1 MIKRALM
8 GAVAFLVVACN
19 SGPSQT
25 PDNSVGGANVVSS
38 KQTPMAKETTSLSLD
53 WGTKA
58 QAGQLAIADVL
69 SYSGKTPTIT
79 APAGWQMIRDD
90 SSKTT
95 RQSLYWHAIAA
106 NEPSSATW
114 TFSEP
119 VDAQGAVVLLDNVA
133 ATGPVDMSSG
143 NSGEGGLMTA
153 RSVVTTSDGALILA
167 FNATDFGRDPRSAC
181 KTCDGLNPPLPADV
195 TVVLNHENTALEYW
209 ILANY
214 QSQMGAT
221 DDQSSNIPQVFRWV
235 SAQVAIKRGAQTSP
249 TP

>member
-8 GAVAFLVVACN
+8 GAAALLVVACN

-25 PDNSVGGANVVSS
+25 PENSVGGADVVSS
-38 KQTPMAKETTSLSLD
+38 KETALAKGTTSLSLD
-53 WGTKA
+53 WGSKA
-58 QAGQLAIADVL
+58 REGQVAIADVL
-69 SYSGKTPTIT
+69 SYSGKKPTIT

-133 ATGPVDMSSG
+133 ATTPVDMSSG
-143 NSGEGGLMTA
+143 NSGENGSMTA

-167 FNATDFGRDPRSAC
+167 FNATDFGRDPGSAC
-181 KTCDGLNPPLPADV
+181 KVCDGLNPPLPADV
-195 TVVLNHENTALEYW
+195 TVVVNHENTAAEYW
-209 ILANY
+209 ILASY
-214 QSQMGAT
+214 QTQMGAT
-221 DDQSSNIPQVFRWV
+221 DDQSSNIPQLFRWV
-235 SAQVAIKRGAQTSP
+235 SAQVAIKRGVQTSP